1 MKSITT
7 FMNIHETT
15 IRTWKLC
22 RPEVEQNLF
31 TVKDIKGASLNYNL
45 ANSFK

>member
-22 RPEVEQNLF
+22 KPEVEHKLF
-31 TVKDIKGASLNYNL
+31 TGKDIKGAILNYNL
-45 ANSFK
+45 VNLFK